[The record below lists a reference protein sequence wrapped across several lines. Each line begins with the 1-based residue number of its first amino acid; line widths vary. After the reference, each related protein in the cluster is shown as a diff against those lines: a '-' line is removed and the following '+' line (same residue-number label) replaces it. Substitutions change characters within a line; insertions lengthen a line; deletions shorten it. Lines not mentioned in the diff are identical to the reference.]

1 MSAPVVCGQGTLVYQ
16 RYCTPNPD
24 PNFPWDYEGRRVLS
38 LYPTSMTIDINQDG
52 TPDYLIGTGGAQSTS
67 GFYIYG
73 LQQANKVWGASPFD
87 SQWAVALTAGEVIGD
102 DGHPSH
108 DWFEPTYHPGG
119 AVGGPIFTASVGDLG
134 PLGFYTGVE
143 SAYCG
148 LQMEVNGET
157 HYGWVRVGSP
167 IGLNGGWVYDS
178 VFNNNPGE
186 SLLAGAGMV
195 PEPSTVTLIL
205 LGGGVILLRG
215 KRK

>member
-1 MSAPVVCGQGTLVYQ
+1 
-16 RYCTPNPD
+16 
-24 PNFPWDYEGRRVLS
+24 
-38 LYPTSMTIDINQDG
+38 MTIDINQDG

-73 LQQANKVWGASPFD
+73 LQQANKVWGARPFD
-87 SQWAVALTAGEVIGD
+87 SQWAVALSTGEAIGD
-102 DGHPSH
+102 DSHPLH
-108 DWFEPTYHPGG
+108 DWFEPTYYPGG

-134 PLGFYTGVE
+134 PLGFYTGVP

-148 LQMEVNGET
+148 LQMELNGEI

-178 VFNNNPGE
+178 VYNSNPGE

-195 PEPSTVTLIL
+195 PEPSTMALII
-205 LGGGVILLRG
+205 LGGGVLWL
-215 KRK
+215 KRKR